1 MWRTVNGATYCNA
14 DGEANGMR
22 GTAATLLVGTPA
34 HTGGHVGAAR
44 LPARSCTALSD
55 RERSPCSSPAGL
67 RLKRKLGLL

>member
-34 HTGGHVGAAR
+34 HTGGHVGA
-44 LPARSCTALSD
+44 
-55 RERSPCSSPAGL
+55 GL